1 MQIILLTAL
10 SCGMRD
16 IHTSISLDY
25 HSIVLI
31 YNYTDYSILYIGTIC
46 SQMFTSYCHFTSAY
60 IIIVTDTNISAYRN
74 SFAKKLSQQR
84 KKNL

>member
-1 MQIILLTAL
+1 MQIILLSAL

-16 IHTSISLDY
+16 IHTSISLDH

-31 YNYTDYSILYIGTIC
+31 YIQDYSILYIGTIC

-60 IIIVTDTNISAYRN
+60 IIIVTDTNISEYRN
-74 SFAKKLSQQR
+74 SFAEKLSQQR